1 MFCARFREGDFE
13 KNTCYIPKKRVKYD
27 SKWWKVGESGGK
39 DHESVSPVLRWK
51 VVVVMFMGQ
60 YEHSIDVK
68 GRTIIPVKYR
78 EELGESFVVTRGLD
92 GCLYL
97 YPAAAWQEFADK
109 LKSLPSNLKN
119 RQVQRQF
126 LSKAMEVSLD
136 KQGRI
141 LIPAMLRELAG
152 LEKDIAFV
160 GMMNHVEIWDK
171 NRLEQENDSENAE
184 MLETAM
190 DELDISL

>member
-1 MFCARFREGDFE
+1 
-13 KNTCYIPKKRVKYD
+13 
-27 SKWWKVGESGGK
+27 
-39 DHESVSPVLRWK
+39 
-51 VVVVMFMGQ
+51 MFMGQ
-60 YEHSIDVK
+60 YEHTIDTK

-78 EELGESFVVTRGLD
+78 EELGETFVATRGLD

-97 YPAAAWQEFADK
+97 YPSDDWQEFVDK
-109 LKSLPSNLKN
+109 LKSLPSNLNN
-119 RQVQRQF
+119 RKIQRQF

-152 LEKDIAFV
+152 LEKDISFV
-160 GMMNHVEIWDK
+160 GMMNHVEIWAKD
-171 NRLEQENDSENAE
+171 RLEQENVSESAE

>member
-1 MFCARFREGDFE
+1 
-13 KNTCYIPKKRVKYD
+13 
-27 SKWWKVGESGGK
+27 
-39 DHESVSPVLRWK
+39 
-51 VVVVMFMGQ
+51 MFMGQ
-60 YEHSIDVK
+60 YEHTIDTK

-78 EELGESFVVTRGLD
+78 EELGETFVATRGLD

-97 YPAAAWQEFADK
+97 YPAADWQEFVDK
-109 LKSLPSNLKN
+109 LKSLPSNLNN
-119 RQVQRQF
+119 RKIQRQF

-152 LEKDIAFV
+152 LEKDISFV
-160 GMMNHVEIWDK
+160 GMMNHVEIWAKD
-171 NRLEQENDSENAE
+171 RLEQEDVSESAE